1 MDDTFYYTK
10 LYACLAGWR
19 LVVLANQLAC
29 ESDLARELHEN
40 LLQGLSGAMAD
51 ARHMGELERSILAET
66 DPEGLSLAQFLYEGN
81 AEILDKKRIVLLDD
95 LEIDFDTHEYRV
107 NGGKWY
113 CALSADCDGVS
124 VDYPRTVA
132 LSDDEL
138 GDLGQ
143 IIRGIGR
150 DTGIEIV
157 ATRIDYR

>member
-1 MDDTFYYTK
+1 MSDTFYYTK
-10 LYACLAGWR
+10 LYACLSGWR
-19 LVVLANQLAC
+19 LVVLANRLAC
-29 ESDLARELHEN
+29 ESDLARDLHDN
-40 LLQGLSGAMAD
+40 LLQGLGGAMSE

-66 DPEGLSLAQFLYEGN
+66 DPEGLSLARYLYEGS
-81 AEILDKKRIVLLDD
+81 AEILGRKRIVLLDD

-107 NGGKWY
+107 NGGEWY

-124 VDYPRTVA
+124 IDYPTTVE

-138 GDLGQ
+138 GGLSE

-157 ATRIDYR
+157 AARIDYR